1 MYQFARNLL
10 PLAFIMFL
18 LPQAQAQLISGMEAV
33 QNAPLHAGV
42 SRAFEHEYQQVLKLS
57 REAILESGLIMELSS
72 KIDDDTYMLIGKAKT
87 SAFSWGE
94 LVRVLVSRE
103 GPRKTVVRVFSKR
116 KLKVNITAKAD
127 YSQSILS
134 NLDLKLN
141 M

>member
-1 MYQFARNLL
+1 MRYFVISLL
-10 PLAFIMFL
+10 TVASLISFHTTAS
-18 LPQAQAQLISGMEAV
+18 AQLISGLDAV

-42 SRAFEHEYQQVLKLS
+42 SRAFAHEYGSVLKLA

-103 GPRKTVVRVFSKR
+103 GPNKTVVRVFSKR
-116 KLKVNITAKAD
+116 KVKVNITAKGD

-134 NLDLKLN
+134 NLELKLN